1 MGLGDLLFK
10 EKEDKYLKQIE
21 DRNNEIVIF
30 VKFI

>member
-21 DRNNEIVIF
+21 DLQNYLKI
-30 VKFI
+30 KFLI